1 MGFRRHFLF
10 QFEPEQGR
18 ATSWYRNRK
27 LYASRWTY
35 LRVNNRK
42 PVVTSVLSSN
52 VFNHYKM
59 ETEKALIQDAAFC
72 FSIKLVIKTEKFLEY
87 VKHTISMLH
96 EKSLQFSLE

>member
-1 MGFRRHFLF
+1 
-10 QFEPEQGR
+10 
-18 ATSWYRNRK
+18 
-27 LYASRWTY
+27 
-35 LRVNNRK
+35 
-42 PVVTSVLSSN
+42 
-52 VFNHYKM
+52 M